1 MSSIIAGF
9 SFAYKLRRKCIV
21 SKELLEMCDLMA
33 IELNYSVSESSKII
47 KRLSNEPSLSN
58 LLFLKDF
65 NFENIN
71 ISTELNDVDNER
83 INSLFKNIGKVDVNS
98 MLELLST
105 FKINMIESNR
115 NYEEYY
121 KTHSRLY
128 IAYAVFGGIV
138 VSLVLI

>member
-1 MSSIIAGF
+1 MAGL

-33 IELNYSVSESSKII
+33 IEFSYSVTESTKII
-47 KRLSNEPSLSN
+47 KRLSSEPSLCH
-58 LLFLKDF
+58 LCFLKDF
-65 NFENIN
+65 NFENID
-71 ISTELNDVDNER
+71 ISTELSEVDNER
-83 INSLFKNIGKVDVNS
+83 INSLFRNIGKVDVNS
-98 MLELLST
+98 MLELLSS
-105 FKINMIESNR
+105 FKLNMTESNK

-128 IAYAVFGGIV
+128 IAYGIFGGIV